1 MDIFKKLAVHLD
13 NLPAGYPATE
23 SGVELRIL
31 KHLFTP
37 EEAGI
42 ATALTMVPEKPEAI
56 AKRLGMD
63 ESQLSPILEK
73 MSKKGLIFRSSK
85 GGLNHYMAAQFVVG
99 IWEYHVNDLSEELIR
114 DFNEY
119 IPYFMNKSWLEIKT
133 KQLRVIPVSKSISAE
148 MKIMPYEEAE
158 KIINSQ
164 SKIVVSPCICRKE
177 HRMMGKGCDKPLEAC
192 FSFGSGAYY
201 YEENGLGRSV
211 SKEEAINILDTG
223 LKTGLVLQPGNSQR
237 PGNICMC
244 CGCCCQILKNLNT
257 LDAPAIAVCSN
268 YYASVD
274 EKSCTACGNCK
285 ELCQMNAI
293 TVEDAAGINLKRCIG
308 CGLCIMACDF
318 EAIKLIPKE
327 DSEKIIPP
335 ANLFETYVNI
345 ARERGKM

>member
-1 MDIFKKLAVHLD
+1 MDVYKKLAIHLD

-37 EEAGI
+37 EEAGM
-42 ATALTMVPEKPEAI
+42 ATALTMVPEPASAI
-56 AKRLGMD
+56 ALRLGMD
-63 ESQLSPILEK
+63 ESLLSPLIEK
-73 MSKKGLIFRSSK
+73 MSKKGLVFRSSK
-85 GGLNHYMAAQFVVG
+85 GGVNYYMAAQFVVG
-99 IWEYHVNDLSEELIR
+99 IWEFHVNDLNEDLIR

-119 IPYFMNKSWLEIKT
+119 VPYFMNKSWLEVKT

-158 KIINSQ
+158 NIIRKQ

-177 HRMMGKGCDKPLEAC
+177 HRMMGEGCDKPLEVC
-192 FSFGSGAYY
+192 LSFGSGAYY

-211 SKEEAINILDTG
+211 TQEEALKILESG
-223 LKTGLVLQPGNSQR
+223 IRAGLVLQPGNSQR

-244 CGCCCQILKNLNT
+244 CGCCCQILKNLNA

-268 YYASVD
+268 YFASVD
-274 EKSCTACGNCK
+274 ENNCTSCGSCR
-285 ELCQMNAI
+285 EICQMNAI
-293 TVEDAAGINLKRCIG
+293 TIENTAQIDLKRCIG
-308 CGLCIMACDF
+308 CGLCVTVCDF
-318 EAIKLIPKE
+318 DAMKLIQKK

-335 ANLFETYVNI
+335 ANVFETYMNI
-345 ARERGKM
+345 ASERGKI

>member
-1 MDIFKKLAVHLD
+1 MDVYKKLAIHLD

-42 ATALTMVPEKPEAI
+42 ATALTMTPEPASAI
-56 AKRLGMD
+56 ALRLGMD
-63 ESQLSPILEK
+63 QSLLSPLIEK
-73 MSKKGLIFRSSK
+73 MSKKGLVFRSSK
-85 GGLNHYMAAQFVVG
+85 GGVNYYMAAQFVVG
-99 IWEYHVNDLSEELIR
+99 IWAFHVNDLNEELIR

-119 IPYFMNKSWLEIKT
+119 VPYFMNKSWLEVKT

-158 KIINSQ
+158 NIIRKQ

-177 HRMMGKGCDKPLEAC
+177 HRMMGEGCDKPLEVC
-192 FSFGSGAYY
+192 LSFGSGAYY

-211 SKEEAINILDTG
+211 TQEEALKILESG
-223 LKTGLVLQPGNSQR
+223 IRAGLVLQPGNSQR

-244 CGCCCQILKNLNT
+244 CGCCCQILKNLNA

-268 YYASVD
+268 YFASVD
-274 EKSCTACGNCK
+274 ENNCTSCGSCR
-285 ELCQMNAI
+285 EICQMNAI
-293 TVEDAAGINLKRCIG
+293 TIENTAQIDLKRCIG
-308 CGLCIMACDF
+308 CGLCVTVCDF
-318 EAIKLIPKE
+318 DAMKLIQKK

-335 ANLFETYVNI
+335 ANVFETYMNI
-345 ARERGKM
+345 ASERGKM

>member
-1 MDIFKKLAVHLD
+1 MDVYKKLAIHLD

-37 EEAGI
+37 EEAGM
-42 ATALTMVPEKPEAI
+42 ATALTMVPEPASAI
-56 AKRLGMD
+56 ALRLGMD
-63 ESQLSPILEK
+63 ESLLSPLIEQ
-73 MSKKGLIFRSSK
+73 MSKKGLVFRSSK
-85 GGLNHYMAAQFVVG
+85 GGVNYYMAAQFVVG
-99 IWEYHVNDLSEELIR
+99 IWEFHVNDLNEDLIR

-119 IPYFMNKSWLEIKT
+119 VPYFMNKSWLEVKT

-158 KIINSQ
+158 NIIRKQ

-177 HRMMGKGCDKPLEAC
+177 HRMMGGGCDKPLEVC
-192 FSFGSGAYY
+192 LSFGSGAYY

-211 SKEEAINILDTG
+211 TQEEALKILESG
-223 LKTGLVLQPGNSQR
+223 IRAGLVLQPGNSQR

-244 CGCCCQILKNLNT
+244 CGCCCQILKNLNA

-268 YYASVD
+268 YVASVD
-274 EKSCTACGNCK
+274 ENNCTSCGSCR
-285 ELCQMNAI
+285 EICQMNAI
-293 TVEDAAGINLKRCIG
+293 TIENTAQIDLKRCIG
-308 CGLCIMACDF
+308 CGLCVTVCDF
-318 EAIKLIPKE
+318 DAMKLIQKK

-335 ANLFETYVNI
+335 ANVFETYMNI
-345 ARERGKM
+345 ASERGKI